1 MGTLLGGGETEYMA
15 YSIGVVHPVA
25 SILDGDAA
33 TTMGADAAAAG
44 FLGLRAGA
52 GHCWGEAWRCAGRGR
67 SGGCGNGLR
76 AIRAEAEFAEKL
88 LKDFRPLSIGRSVAP
103 LPNLLRSSGQV

>member
-1 MGTLLGGGETEYMA
+1 MGTLLGGGETEYME
-15 YSIGVVHPVA
+15 YSIGVVHPAA

-52 GHCWGEAWRCAGRGR
+52 GHCWGEACRCAGSGR

-88 LKDFRPLSIGRSVAP
+88 LKDFRPVSISRVDVGSRS
-103 LPNLLRSSGQV
+103 